1 MGAIDADAH
10 VIECEATFEYLDPEF
25 RRFKPWIS
33 AKKTDDVVIA
43 DNHGGKQ
50 KEFWVIDGR
59 MQPMEGNVG
68 SNTSKESREMSN
80 IAARLEHMDELEI
93 DVQVLYPT
101 VFLRPWTLDPICEYA
116 ICKAYNRW
124 LADIWKAAPT
134 RLKWVAM
141 VPLMSMDKVE
151 SELRFAKDHGCV
163 GIFLRGLECE
173 KQFSHAYFFRLYEL
187 AQELDL
193 AICIHSGNGSFNS
206 YNVYGDTSGLGRGKL
221 QVVAAF
227 HSLLLGGIPGMTRRK
242 DTSLFH
248 HREGSNHANRN
259 GSCVPLRHGAFQGE
273 ASRRPQHRAPLYLFL
288 LPDARRRRGL
298 SQGRRHHV
306 SLRRGRADALP
317 IQHRRREALLLLQV
331 RHLHAPSAAFEHQ
344 RVRRQCGLPR
354 RH

>member
-10 VIECEATFEYLDPEF
+10 VIECEATFDYLDPEF

-33 AKKTDDVVIA
+33 AKKTDDVIIA
-43 DNHGGKQ
+43 DNHGGRQ

-134 RLKWVAM
+134 RLKWAAM

-151 SELRFAKDHGCV
+151 SELRFAKDHGAV
-163 GIFLRGLECE
+163 AVFLRGLECE
-173 KQFSHAYFFRLYEL
+173 KQFSHPYFFRLYEI
-187 AQELDL
+187 AQDLNL
-193 AICIHSGNGSFNS
+193 AIGIHSGNGSFNS

-227 HSLLLGGIPGMTRRK
+227 HSLLLGGIPAK
-242 DTSLFH
+242 F
-248 HREGSNHANRN
+248 
-259 GSCVPLRHGAFQGE
+259 PKLRWGFVE
-273 ASRRPQHRAPLYLFL
+273 ASSEWIPFALNDLGIRLKRQGKRLPKTILKDNNMFVTCLVTDSLDYILSFAGEGQLVVGTDYGHADNSAEIEAIRKLKNDGTLPAGVADKILNDNAKALY
-288 LPDARRRRGL
+288 GL
-298 SQGRRHHV
+298 
-306 SLRRGRADALP
+306 
-317 IQHRRREALLLLQV
+317 
-331 RHLHAPSAAFEHQ
+331 
-344 RVRRQCGLPR
+344 
-354 RH
+354 